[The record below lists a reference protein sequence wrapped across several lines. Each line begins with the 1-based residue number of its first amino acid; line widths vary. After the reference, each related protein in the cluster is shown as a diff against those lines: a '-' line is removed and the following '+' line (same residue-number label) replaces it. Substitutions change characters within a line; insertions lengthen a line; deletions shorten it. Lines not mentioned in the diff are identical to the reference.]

1 MGEGEGRDELVRL
14 LGGIAEDASDDPVV
28 GLEGR
33 IQDRLAGQAEGLE
46 GLHGVARH
54 GLSEPDRDARGRGGA
69 GRRVLGVAKGGRRD
83 AHEAG
88 LLPGVLDGVPGGA
101 QLTGAP
107 CTGDPLVRH
116 ITPAGGPL
124 QEIYVDRADLAVDRG
139 RRGGRHARNDGALDD
154 DVARNQLLAAELR
167 VEPDERDEEGGRRPR
182 GLGVGED
189 GSVQDPHDAR
199 RRRVEE
205 EAVVQVPRDGRGTA
219 RARIADDGAQGGGEV
234 DATPTGG
241 LELVLGRVRED
252 HVLAQGGVDDG
263 RELELQV
270 GDAGVVC
277 RGKAQGVRGQ
287 RRVRAEG
294 LDLAD
299 GQVDDDPRGVELR
312 AAGAVEVAQAAPV
325 GVGEDASLEGDRGRG
340 PGHDPNRSIVDRRR
354 VQEVVHHD
362 LQGRVARD
370 LREEPGR
377 LVADVLDRL
386 EAVHDLTEEDVEGG
400 LLGPSVQGSD
410 DRQLVPAGE
419 GGGVQDEIE
428 PVPLEARVDD
438 RVGVGEDPGP
448 VRRVGVDV
456 HEPPVGDAAEPEVLR
471 LAAEAR
477 VVDEAPP

>member
-1 MGEGEGRDELVRL
+1 M
-14 LGGIAEDASDDPVV
+14 
-28 GLEGR
+28 
-33 IQDRLAGQAEGLE
+33 
-46 GLHGVARH
+46 
-54 GLSEPDRDARGRGGA
+54 
-69 GRRVLGVAKGGRRD
+69 
-83 AHEAG
+83 
-88 LLPGVLDGVPGGA
+88 
-101 QLTGAP
+101 
-107 CTGDPLVRH
+107 
-116 ITPAGGPL
+116 
-124 QEIYVDRADLAVDRG
+124 
-139 RRGGRHARNDGALDD
+139 
-154 DVARNQLLAAELR
+154 
-167 VEPDERDEEGGRRPR
+167 
-182 GLGVGED
+182 
-189 GSVQDPHDAR
+189 
-199 RRRVEE
+199 
-205 EAVVQVPRDGRGTA
+205 
-219 RARIADDGAQGGGEV
+219 
-234 DATPTGG
+234 
-241 LELVLGRVRED
+241 LGRVRED

-270 GDAGVVC
+270 GDAGVVG
-277 RGKAQGVRGQ
+277 RGKTQGVRGQ

-325 GVGEDASLEGDRGRG
+325 GVGEDAGLEGDRGRG

-410 DRQLVPAGE
+410 DRQLVPSGE

-438 RVGVGEDPGP
+438 RVGIGEDPGP